1 MNGTNNGW
9 HVLYVKSRHEKKVFE
24 ALKDLSVEVFLPLV
38 KEHRKWKER
47 KVIVQKPLFP
57 SYVFV
62 NIDSSLNFYKTL
74 SVNGACMYIRFGME
88 YAKVSEE
95 EINKIKFLIGKEYIT
110 NIETN
115 VMLPK
120 IGDLM
125 EITHGPLCGLN
136 CKVVKV
142 NNEHKIIVH
151 IESLQQNITATIP
164 ANYLFNKL
172 TV

>member
-1 MNGTNNGW
+1 MNGTQNGW
-9 HVLYVKSRHEKKVFE
+9 HVLYVKFRHEKKVFE
-24 ALKDLSVEVFLPLV
+24 ALKDLSVKVFFPLV

-47 KVIVQKPLFP
+47 KAIVEKPLFP

-62 NIDSSLNFYKTL
+62 NIDSSQNFYKTL
-74 SVNGACMYIRFGME
+74 SVNWACMYIRFGIE
-88 YAKVSEE
+88 YIKISEE
-95 EINKIKFLIGKEYIT
+95 EINKIKFLIGKEYST
-110 NIETN
+110 NIETSS
-115 VMLPK
+115 MLPK

-125 EITHGPLCGLN
+125 EITRGPLCSFN

-151 IESLQQNITATIP
+151 IEFLQQNITATIP